1 MAYAFV
7 QDVPINPEIYRQL
20 KADIGD
26 ERPHGLIVHVVA
38 RTERGLRYLD
48 VWESK
53 EDWER
58 FRDERV
64 HPALERVFTQ
74 LGFQRPAGEPP
85 MQELEV
91 LEVWKP

>member
-7 QDVPINPEIYRQL
+7 QDVPITMEIYEQI
-20 KADIGD
+20 KAEIGA
-26 ERPHGLIVHVVA
+26 EVPRGLIVHVVA
-38 RTERGLRYLD
+38 QTERGLRYVD

-64 HPALERVFTQ
+64 HPTLEQVFARI
-74 LGFQRPAGEPP
+74 GFQRPAGEPP

-91 LEVWKP
+91 REVWKP